1 MFTNYLKIAW
11 RNLVKNRGYTAI
23 NITGL
28 AVGLAVAMLIG
39 LWIRFEYSF
48 GREHANMDQIYNVVT
63 NGIDS
68 KSGFKYT
75 TQATPLPL
83 YVACKDQ
90 IPEVK
95 YSAIVNW
102 GGNNGLMVKDKKLIR
117 NGTEVSKDFF
127 KIFRFKFLQGD
138 PNTALNDPEAIVLT
152 KGTAQDLFGH
162 QDVVGQYVK
171 WNNADELKI
180 TGIIEDIS
188 NDTYFGE
195 RDYFMAY
202 QHFENQEPWVQY
214 AKNDWGSYSCITY
227 VELMAGAGKDQVLPK
242 IRNLIQTNYKET
254 KNEVGLYPMSQWR
267 LYNEFDNWE
276 ASAGR
281 IVYVR
286 MFGIIGMLVLLLACI
301 NFMNLSTAQSIKKAK
316 EIGVRKA
323 IGSLRHQ
330 LIGQFLVEAVFMS
343 SIAMVVSIL
352 ILMILLPAF
361 NTILQVGVSIPVQS
375 PVFWMVVILVVLGT
389 GLMAGSYPSFYLS
402 SISSIKALKGKFI
415 SPGTAI
421 SPRRVLVVVQFV
433 ASIGLIISTLTI
445 YKQIQYTKS
454 RPTGYNGAGVLVV
467 DMKEDLIKN
476 YEVLKNELL
485 STGIVESV
493 TKSSSPVYT
502 THSNSVIEQYPGS
515 VGDDKVSIVNI
526 AVSPDYF
533 KTLGMQL
540 LEGRDFNALRF
551 DADSD
556 KVILNQA
563 AKELMQLK
571 DPLGNIL
578 TEKGGRRRE
587 VIGVV
592 ENSIMEN
599 PYEKVRAAR
608 FICDPNW
615 AGYIM
620 FRIKDQVSF
629 SKVESSIASIFDKY
643 NPAFPFEYKFVDQEY
658 GKKFALEVTVGKL
671 ASILAILAIFIS
683 CLGLFG
689 LSSFVAEQRK
699 KEIGVRKVI
708 GASVFNLWQLLSKEF
723 VVLVGISSLL
733 AAPIAYYFMN
743 EWLQKYSYRTD
754 MSWWIFVAA
763 SIGALLI
770 TLLTVSFQ
778 ALKAASA
785 NPIQS
790 LKSE

>member
-286 MFGIIGMLVLLLACI
+286 MFGIIGILVLLLACI

-375 PVFWMVVILVVLGT
+375 PGFWMVVILVVLGT

-540 LEGRDFNALRF
+540 LEGRDFNAFSF

-556 KVILNQA
+556 KVIINLA

>member
-540 LEGRDFNALRF
+540 LEGRDFNAFSF

-556 KVILNQA
+556 KVIINLA

-743 EWLQKYSYRTD
+743 EWLQKYSYRTE

>member
-375 PVFWMVVILVVLGT
+375 PGFWMVVILVVLGT

-743 EWLQKYSYRTD
+743 EWLQKYSYRTE

>member
-375 PVFWMVVILVVLGT
+375 PGFWMVVILVVLGT

-556 KVILNQA
+556 KVIINLA

-743 EWLQKYSYRTD
+743 EWLQKYSYRTE

>member
-286 MFGIIGMLVLLLACI
+286 MFGIIGMLVLLLAFI

-375 PVFWMVVILVVLGT
+375 PGFWMVVILVVLGT

-540 LEGRDFNALRF
+540 LEGRDFNAFSF

-556 KVILNQA
+556 KVIINLA

-743 EWLQKYSYRTD
+743 EWLQKYSYRTE

>member
-286 MFGIIGMLVLLLACI
+286 MFGIIGILVLLLACI

-540 LEGRDFNALRF
+540 LEGRDFNAFSF

-563 AKELMQLK
+563 ARELMQLK

>member
-83 YVACKDQ
+83 YLACKDQ

-343 SIAMVVSIL
+343 SIAMLVSIL

-375 PVFWMVVILVVLGT
+375 PGFWMVVILVVLGT

-540 LEGRDFNALRF
+540 LEGRDFNAFSF

-556 KVILNQA
+556 KVIINLA

-743 EWLQKYSYRTD
+743 EWLQKYSYRTE

>member
-343 SIAMVVSIL
+343 FIAMVVSIL
-352 ILMILLPAF
+352 IVMILLPAF

-540 LEGRDFNALRF
+540 LEGRDFNAFSF

-556 KVILNQA
+556 KVIINLA

-743 EWLQKYSYRTD
+743 EWLQKYSYRTE

>member
-171 WNNADELKI
+171 WNSADELKI

-375 PVFWMVVILVVLGT
+375 PGFWMVVILVVLGT

-743 EWLQKYSYRTD
+743 EWLQKYSYRTE

>member
-254 KNEVGLYPMSQWR
+254 ENEVGLYPMSQWR

-361 NTILQVGVSIPVQS
+361 NTILHVGVSIPLQS
-375 PVFWMVVILVVLGT
+375 PGLWMVVLLVVLGT

-415 SPGTAI
+415 TPGTAI

-433 ASIGLIISTLTI
+433 ASIGLIISTMTI

-454 RPTGYNGAGVLVV
+454 RPTGYNGVGVLVV

-743 EWLQKYSYRTD
+743 EWLQKYSYRTE

>member
-227 VELMAGAGKDQVLPK
+227 VELMEGTGKDQVLPK
-242 IRNLIQTNYKET
+242 IRNLIQANYKET
-254 KNEVGLYPMSQWR
+254 RNEVGLYPMSQWR

-286 MFGIIGMLVLLLACI
+286 MFGIIGILVLLLACI

-343 SIAMVVSIL
+343 FIAMVVSIL
-352 ILMILLPAF
+352 IVMILLPAF

-515 VGDDKVSIVNI
+515 VRDDKVSIVNI

-643 NPAFPFEYKFVDQEY
+643 NPTFPFEFKFVNQEY

-723 VVLVGISSLL
+723 VALVGISSLL

-743 EWLQKYSYRTD
+743 EWLQKYSYRTE

>member
-83 YVACKDQ
+83 YLACKDQ

-375 PVFWMVVILVVLGT
+375 PGFWMVVILVVLGT

-540 LEGRDFNALRF
+540 LEGRDFNAFSF

-556 KVILNQA
+556 KVIINLA
-563 AKELMQLK
+563 AKELQLK

-743 EWLQKYSYRTD
+743 EWLQKYSYRTE

>member
-286 MFGIIGMLVLLLACI
+286 MFGIIGILVLLLACI

-375 PVFWMVVILVVLGT
+375 PGFWMVVILVVLGT

-540 LEGRDFNALRF
+540 LEGRDFNAFSF

>member
-286 MFGIIGMLVLLLACI
+286 MFGIIGILVLLLACI

-343 SIAMVVSIL
+343 FIAMVVSIL
-352 ILMILLPAF
+352 IVMILLPAF

-540 LEGRDFNALRF
+540 LEGRDFNAFSF

-556 KVILNQA
+556 KVIINLA

-743 EWLQKYSYRTD
+743 EWLQKYSYRTE

>member
-286 MFGIIGMLVLLLACI
+286 MFGIIGILVLLLACI

-343 SIAMVVSIL
+343 FIAMVVSIL
-352 ILMILLPAF
+352 IVMILLPAF

-375 PVFWMVVILVVLGT
+375 PGFWMVVILVVLGT

-540 LEGRDFNALRF
+540 LEGRDFNAFSF

-556 KVILNQA
+556 KVIINLA

-743 EWLQKYSYRTD
+743 EWLQKYSYRTE

>member
-375 PVFWMVVILVVLGT
+375 PGFWMVVILVVLGT

>member
-343 SIAMVVSIL
+343 FIAMVVSIL
-352 ILMILLPAF
+352 IVMILLPAF

-375 PVFWMVVILVVLGT
+375 PGFWMVVILVVLGT

-540 LEGRDFNALRF
+540 LEGRDFNAFSF

-556 KVILNQA
+556 KVIINLA

-743 EWLQKYSYRTD
+743 EWLQKYSYRTE

>member
-48 GREHANMDQIYNVVT
+48 GSEHANMDQIYNVVT

-375 PVFWMVVILVVLGT
+375 PGFWMVVILVVLGT

-540 LEGRDFNALRF
+540 LEGRDFNAFSF

-556 KVILNQA
+556 KVIINQA

-743 EWLQKYSYRTD
+743 EWLQKYSYRTE

>member
-171 WNNADELKI
+171 WNSADELKI

-540 LEGRDFNALRF
+540 LEGRDFNAFSF

-556 KVILNQA
+556 KVIINLA

-743 EWLQKYSYRTD
+743 EWLQKYSYRTE

>member
-375 PVFWMVVILVVLGT
+375 PGFWMVVILVVLGT

-540 LEGRDFNALRF
+540 LEGRDFNAFSF

-556 KVILNQA
+556 KVIINQA

-743 EWLQKYSYRTD
+743 EWLQKYSYRTE

>member
-171 WNNADELKI
+171 WNSADELKI

-286 MFGIIGMLVLLLACI
+286 MFGIIGILVLLLACI

-343 SIAMVVSIL
+343 FIAMVVSIL
-352 ILMILLPAF
+352 IVMILLPAF

-743 EWLQKYSYRTD
+743 EWLQKYSYRTE

>member
-286 MFGIIGMLVLLLACI
+286 MFGIIGILVLLLACI

-343 SIAMVVSIL
+343 FIAMVVSIL

-540 LEGRDFNALRF
+540 LEGRDFNAFSF

>member
-375 PVFWMVVILVVLGT
+375 PGFWMVVILVVLGT

-540 LEGRDFNALRF
+540 LEGRDFNAFSF

-556 KVILNQA
+556 KVIINLA

>member
-1 MFTNYLKIAW
+1 
-11 RNLVKNRGYTAI
+11 
-23 NITGL
+23 
-28 AVGLAVAMLIG
+28 
-39 LWIRFEYSF
+39 
-48 GREHANMDQIYNVVT
+48 
-63 NGIDS
+63 
-68 KSGFKYT
+68 
-75 TQATPLPL
+75 
-83 YVACKDQ
+83 
-90 IPEVK
+90 
-95 YSAIVNW
+95 
-102 GGNNGLMVKDKKLIR
+102 
-117 NGTEVSKDFF
+117 
-127 KIFRFKFLQGD
+127 
-138 PNTALNDPEAIVLT
+138 
-152 KGTAQDLFGH
+152 
-162 QDVVGQYVK
+162 
-171 WNNADELKI
+171 
-180 TGIIEDIS
+180 
-188 NDTYFGE
+188 
-195 RDYFMAY
+195 
-202 QHFENQEPWVQY
+202 
-214 AKNDWGSYSCITY
+214 
-227 VELMAGAGKDQVLPK
+227 
-242 IRNLIQTNYKET
+242 
-254 KNEVGLYPMSQWR
+254 
-267 LYNEFDNWE
+267 
-276 ASAGR
+276 
-281 IVYVR
+281 
-286 MFGIIGMLVLLLACI
+286 
-301 NFMNLSTAQSIKKAK
+301 
-316 EIGVRKA
+316 
-323 IGSLRHQ
+323 
-330 LIGQFLVEAVFMS
+330 
-343 SIAMVVSIL
+343 
-352 ILMILLPAF
+352 MILLPAF

-375 PVFWMVVILVVLGT
+375 PGFWMVVILVVLGT

-743 EWLQKYSYRTD
+743 EWLQKYSYRTE

>member
-361 NTILQVGVSIPVQS
+361 NTILHVGVSIPLQS
-375 PVFWMVVILVVLGT
+375 PGLWMVVLLVVLGT

-415 SPGTAI
+415 TPGTAI

-433 ASIGLIISTLTI
+433 ASIGLIISTMTI

-476 YEVLKNELL
+476 YEELKNELL
-485 STGIVESV
+485 STVIVESV

-671 ASILAILAIFIS
+671 ASILALLAIFIS

>member
-242 IRNLIQTNYKET
+242 IRNLIQTNYRET
-254 KNEVGLYPMSQWR
+254 RNEVGLYPMSQWR

-375 PVFWMVVILVVLGT
+375 PGFWMVVILVVLGT

-415 SPGTAI
+415 TPGTAI

-743 EWLQKYSYRTD
+743 EWLQKYSYRTE

>member
-286 MFGIIGMLVLLLACI
+286 MFGIIGILVLLLACI

-556 KVILNQA
+556 KVIINLA

-743 EWLQKYSYRTD
+743 EWLQKYSYRTE

>member
-352 ILMILLPAF
+352 IVMILLPAF

-540 LEGRDFNALRF
+540 LEGRDFNAFSF

-556 KVILNQA
+556 KVIINQA

-743 EWLQKYSYRTD
+743 EWLQKYSYRTE

-785 NPIQS
+785 NPQS

>member
-171 WNNADELKI
+171 WNSADELKI

-375 PVFWMVVILVVLGT
+375 PGFWMVVILVVLGT

-540 LEGRDFNALRF
+540 LEGRDFNAFSF

-556 KVILNQA
+556 KVIINLA

-743 EWLQKYSYRTD
+743 EWLQKYSYRTE

>member
-286 MFGIIGMLVLLLACI
+286 MFGIIGILVLLLACI

-375 PVFWMVVILVVLGT
+375 PGFWMVVILVVLGT

-556 KVILNQA
+556 KVIINLA

-743 EWLQKYSYRTD
+743 EWLQKYSYRTE

>member
-83 YVACKDQ
+83 YLACKDQ

-375 PVFWMVVILVVLGT
+375 PGFWMVVILVVLGT

-540 LEGRDFNALRF
+540 LEGRDFNAFSF

-556 KVILNQA
+556 KVIINLA

-743 EWLQKYSYRTD
+743 EWLQKYSYRTE

>member
-556 KVILNQA
+556 KVIINQA

-743 EWLQKYSYRTD
+743 EWLQKYSYRTE

>member
-361 NTILQVGVSIPVQS
+361 NTILHVGVSIPLQS
-375 PVFWMVVILVVLGT
+375 PGLWMVVLLVVLGT

-415 SPGTAI
+415 TPGTAI

-433 ASIGLIISTLTI
+433 ASIGLIISTMTI

-556 KVILNQA
+556 KVIINQA

-671 ASILAILAIFIS
+671 ASILALLAIFIS

-743 EWLQKYSYRTD
+743 EWLQKYSYRTE

>member
-375 PVFWMVVILVVLGT
+375 PGFWMVVILVVLGT

-540 LEGRDFNALRF
+540 LEGRDFNAFSF

-556 KVILNQA
+556 KVIINLA

-743 EWLQKYSYRTD
+743 EWLQKYSYRTE

>member
-352 ILMILLPAF
+352 IVMILLPAF

-375 PVFWMVVILVVLGT
+375 PGFWMVVILVVLGT

-540 LEGRDFNALRF
+540 LEGRDFNAFSF

-556 KVILNQA
+556 KVIINQA

-743 EWLQKYSYRTD
+743 EWLQKYSYRTE

>member
-743 EWLQKYSYRTD
+743 EWLQKYSYRTE